1 MPFQSACDDL
11 AVCPL
16 LKRAAGFERRVRTF
30 ALVTLTFLLSASVA
44 WPQSAPPTTSPASAT
59 PTTSADGHPGSAKAA
74 EEITSREE
82 TTTFKVNVNLVQ
94 VRVVVRDGAG
104 HAIGSLTKDDFELFD
119 NRKPQIIRQFAEE
132 EGGALG
138 ALAHPHH
145 EINPAGEAPA
155 ASGSADVGENYVG
168 YLFDDVHLSVGDL
181 AQARSA
187 AERYLD
193 SLRPTDRAAIFT
205 TSGQTQLDF
214 TEDRAKLHDTLLR
227 LQPRPINR
235 VNTKDC
241 FDISY
246 YMADL
251 IQNKRDEQALAV
263 ATQDALI
270 CNFNGDPRMQQ
281 AAAQFADAMSRQKL
295 ESGVAESHV
304 ALTVVNDVIRR
315 MSVLPGQRSMVIVS
329 PGFLT
334 PEMQHEYMT
343 AMEHA
348 LRAQVAISCL
358 DARGLYVGGPGEDI
372 GAGVAPTALSQGM
385 RQQYATLEASADSE
399 VMAVLAEG
407 TGGTFFQNSNDLE
420 EGFRRTASTP
430 EHSYTLAFSP
440 PNLKLDGSFHSVKV
454 TLKTPGKY
462 TVQARRG
469 YFAPRHAADPL
480 QQAKQEIEEALFS
493 QEEVHTLP
501 VQLHTQFF
509 KASDVDAK
517 LTVMAHIDVKRLAL
531 KKVDGRNDDELTV
544 VSALFN
550 GNGNL
555 LQGIQKTITMR
566 LKDDTLEKRM
576 GSGITLRTSFDVKP
590 GSYLVRLVVRDAEAQ
605 VVSAESDA
613 VRIP

>member
-1 MPFQSACDDL
+1 
-11 AVCPL
+11 
-16 LKRAAGFERRVRTF
+16 
-30 ALVTLTFLLSASVA
+30 
-44 WPQSAPPTTSPASAT
+44 
-59 PTTSADGHPGSAKAA
+59 
-74 EEITSREE
+74 
-82 TTTFKVNVNLVQ
+82 
-94 VRVVVRDGAG
+94 
-104 HAIGSLTKDDFELFD
+104 
-119 NRKPQIIRQFAEE
+119 
-132 EGGALG
+132 
-138 ALAHPHH
+138 
-145 EINPAGEAPA
+145 
-155 ASGSADVGENYVG
+155 
-168 YLFDDVHLSVGDL
+168 
-181 AQARSA
+181 
-187 AERYLD
+187 
-193 SLRPTDRAAIFT
+193 
-205 TSGQTQLDF
+205 
-214 TEDRAKLHDTLLR
+214 
-227 LQPRPINR
+227 
-235 VNTKDC
+235 
-241 FDISY
+241 
-246 YMADL
+246 MADL

-334 PEMQHEYMT
+334 PEMQQEYMT

-509 KASDVDAK
+509 KASDADAK